1 MQTDPK
7 TLYAGYSRVVVT
19 PPMGYDIPGYFS
31 KRYSDGIIDDLH
43 LRCTALSLGDVT
55 GLVYCC
61 DSLEMKQ
68 LYFDAVK
75 VKIAERCNIDPE
87 NIYITCT
94 HSHTSFRLS
103 TAITEDELF
112 NAHQQFMMEKFCEC
126 GYAALQDLKPC
137 TMRTASGNA
146 QDVAYCRLYRLKD
159 GTCKTNPPIGSPDVV
174 APIGEQDTG
183 IQLIH
188 FVREDANDIMLM
200 SFGTHA
206 DTVGGTKF
214 CPDWPGYLMQA
225 VERAFDDKVDAMI
238 LMGTQGNSNTRKVFN
253 QKDIPTGVARAKR
266 TGYVLAGEFIRI
278 AEYTKEVPVDKL
290 AFAHKYVII
299 EKSECEPEEIPI
311 AYEVCNIYREKGRN
325 AEELKQYSMSVP
337 RAIRIK
343 GNLERTEPF
352 NLRVSGF
359 RVGNVAAVGIPG
371 EPFMSIGLDIKSRSC
386 MDMTLVTASTNGH
399 QGYFPDAISFKEKGY
414 ESDYSPFAHD
424 CGQKL
429 ADTAIDVINEMNKA

>member
-19 PPMGYDIPGYFS
+19 PPLGYDIPGNFT
-31 KRYSDGIIDDLH
+31 KRYADGVIDDLY

-61 DSLEMKQ
+61 DALEMKQ

-75 VKIAERCNIDPE
+75 VKIAERCNINPE
-87 NIYITCT
+87 YIYITCT
-94 HSHTSFRLS
+94 HSHTAFRMS
-103 TAITEDELF
+103 TAITPDELF

-126 GYAALQDLKPC
+126 GYAAIQDLKPC
-137 TMRTASGNA
+137 TMRTAAGEA
-146 QDVAYCRLYRLKD
+146 KDVAYCRLYRMKD
-159 GTCKTNPPIGSPDVV
+159 GNCKTNPPIGSPDIV
-174 APIGEQDTG
+174 APIGEQDTST
-183 IQLIH
+183 QLIH
-188 FVREDANDIMLM
+188 FVRDDAKDIMLM
-200 SFGTHA
+200 CFGTHA
-206 DTVGGTKF
+206 SSVGGTKF
-214 CPDWPGYLMQA
+214 SPDWPGYMMQA
-225 VERAFDDKVDAMI
+225 VEDAFDNKVEAMI
-238 LMGTQGNSNTRKVFN
+238 LMGTQGDSNVRKVFM
-253 QKDIPTGVARAKR
+253 QKNVPFSVAKAKR
-266 TGYVLAGEFIRI
+266 IGYVLAGEFIRI
-278 AEYTKEVPVDKL
+278 AEYTKEVLVDKL
-290 AFAHKYVII
+290 VFAHKYVSIGLN
-299 EKSECEPEEIPI
+299 ECKPEEVPI
-311 AYEVCNIYREKGRN
+311 AYKVREIYREKGKE
-325 AEELKQYSMSVP
+325 AEELKQYDMSVP
-337 RAIRIK
+337 KALRIIR
-343 GNLERTEPF
+343 NQEDTEPF